1 LHVYHPLSFLTTGW
15 THRRLIVRLARRKIE
30 ARYRGS
36 MLGSLWTLIQ
46 PLLLLSVYSF
56 VFGSVF
62 DSRWRLQDGH
72 ETHFALAVFA
82 GMVLFS
88 VFSDCVNEAPGLLI
102 NNQIYIKQVRFPVEV
117 LPWVNLLGALFTF
130 AVNSAMLLAFVLF
143 ARGLP
148 PRAALALPVVLAP
161 LLLLT
166 LGVTWMLSS
175 AGVFLRDL
183 GPIAGVAT
191 TALMFLSPVFY
202 PVTRIPAPF
211 RSYYAFNPFV
221 SIIEGFR
228 GALFEG
234 RWPEPRVLLLSTLA
248 GWGVAW
254 LGYAGFMKAKRGFA
268 DVL

>member
-1 LHVYHPLSFLTTGW
+1 MHVYHPLSFLTTGW
-15 THRRLIVRLARRKIE
+15 SHRRLILRLARRKIE

-56 VFGSVF
+56 VFGSIF
-62 DSRWRLQDGH
+62 NSRWKLHDGR
-72 ETHFALAVFA
+72 EAQFALAVFA

-102 NNQIYIKQVRFPVEV
+102 SNQIYIKQVRFPIEV
-117 LPWVNLLGALFTF
+117 LAWVNLLGALFAF
-130 AVNSAMLLAFVLF
+130 AINLGMLLLFVLLY
-143 ARGLP
+143 RGLP
-148 PRAALALPVVLAP
+148 PPTAVALPALLAP
-161 LLLLT
+161 VLLLT

-183 GPIAGVAT
+183 SPIATVAT

-202 PVTRIPAPF
+202 PFVRIPEQF
-211 RSYYAFNPFV
+211 RPYYAVNPFV

-234 RWPEPRVLLLSTLA
+234 LWPEPRTLLFATLA

-254 LGYAGFMKAKRGFA
+254 LGYAAFMKTKRGFA